1 MKSKEKVDF
10 CTTCRK
16 ETGYTLQKM
25 SINKRISSK
34 EYIFY
39 ITNAVCNECGE
50 EMNIPGLIDKNI
62 QEFSEQYKAC
72 LK

>member
-10 CTTCRK
+10 CTACRK

-25 SINKRISSK
+25 SLNKRIKDK
-34 EYIFY
+34 EHIFY
-39 ITNAVCNECGE
+39 ITNAVCNECGG
-50 EMNIPGLIDKNI
+50 EMGILGLFDKNI

>member
-16 ETGYTLQKM
+16 ETIYTLRKA
-25 SINKRISSK
+25 SINKRIKGK
-34 EYIFY
+34 EYIFR
-39 ITNAVCNECGE
+39 ITTAVCSECGE
-50 EMNIPGLIDKNI
+50 EMNIPGLIDRNI
-62 QEFSEQYKAC
+62 HEFGKQYKAC

>member
-1 MKSKEKVDF
+1 MKSEEKVDF

-25 SINKRISSK
+25 SINKRIK
-34 EYIFY
+34 DEEHTFY
-39 ITNAVCNECGE
+39 ITTAACNECGG
-50 EMNIPGLIDKNI
+50 EMNIPGLIDRNI
-62 QEFSEQYKAC
+62 QEFIEQYEVC

>member
-10 CTTCRK
+10 CTACRK
-16 ETGYTLQKM
+16 ETGYTLQKV
-25 SINKRISSK
+25 SINKRIK
-34 EYIFY
+34 DREHFFY
-39 ITNAVCNECGE
+39 ATNAVCNECGG
-50 EMNIPGLIDKNI
+50 EMNIPGLIDRNI